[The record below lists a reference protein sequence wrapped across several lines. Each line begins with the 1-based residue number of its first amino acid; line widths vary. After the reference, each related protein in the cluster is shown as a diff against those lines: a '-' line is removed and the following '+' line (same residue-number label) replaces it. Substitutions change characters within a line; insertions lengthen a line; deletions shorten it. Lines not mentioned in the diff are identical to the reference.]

1 VKTFIQYHR
10 FKVIFLLIA
19 SSLFL
24 LTTCIDDKP
33 KTETADTVTPKIT
46 RDQFAGSAACAS
58 CHQDIYTKHL
68 NTAHFLTSRVADEKS
83 ILGSF
88 EAGSNLHAYNN
99 AEVIV
104 MEKRDSGFFQVEYLN
119 GAEKRSARFDIT
131 VGSGAMGQSFLRWHN
146 QQLFQLPITYFTAA
160 NKWSNSPGFA
170 NKPTFNRV
178 ITSRCLECHTT
189 YAQTI
194 SPPNKEP
201 EQFSTDKMIY
211 GVDCEKCHGPA
222 AQHVSFQTANPAD
235 TIGRHIVNPATLS
248 RQQKLDLCALCHG
261 GRLQKTVPS
270 FQFTAG
276 DLLADYFKL
285 DTAVPDPQQVDVHGN
300 QYGLLRSSKCFK
312 MSDLTCN
319 TCHNTHEN
327 ERNKTAL
334 FSQRCMNCH
343 SQEHNNFCKLK
354 QLPASTLIKN
364 CIDCHMPQQPS
375 KAISVF
381 VSGQQVPISALI
393 RSHYISIYPGETEK
407 VINRKS
413 K

>member
-1 VKTFIQYHR
+1 
-10 FKVIFLLIA
+10 
-19 SSLFL
+19 
-24 LTTCIDDKP
+24 
-33 KTETADTVTPKIT
+33 
-46 RDQFAGSAACAS
+46 
-58 CHQDIYTKHL
+58 
-68 NTAHFLTSRVADEKS
+68 
-83 ILGSF
+83 
-88 EAGSNLHAYNN
+88 
-99 AEVIV
+99 
-104 MEKRDSGFFQVEYLN
+104 MEKRDGGFFQVEYVN
-119 GAEKRSARFDIT
+119 GVEKRLARFDIT

-146 QQLFQLPITYFTAA
+146 GQLFQLPITFFSAA
-160 NKWSNSPGFA
+160 DKWSNSPGFA

-222 AQHVSFQTANPAD
+222 AQHVSFQTANPGD
-235 TIGRHIVNPATLS
+235 TVGRHIVNPATLA

-261 GRLQKTVPS
+261 GRLQKTKPS
-270 FQFTAG
+270 FEFTAG
-276 DLLADYFKL
+276 ENLADYFKL
-285 DTAVPDPQQVDVHGN
+285 DTSTPDPKNIDVHGN

-319 TCHNTHEN
+319 SCHNTHEN
-327 ERNKTAL
+327 ERNKAAL

-343 SQEHNNFCKLK
+343 SQEHNNFCSLK

-364 CIDCHMPQQPS
+364 CIDCHMPQKPS
-375 KAISVF
+375 RAISVF

-393 RSHYISIYPGETEK
+393 RSHYISIYPDETDK

-413 K
+413 SKAR